1 MKDSMLIDILNKTND
16 RQRKTSTK
24 INCQSCRI
32 PFNQCKH
39 HLRNHQTDLKNH
51 NNGEIGDGR
60 KKVSSN
66 LQNLQFNCKFCRIGF
81 HEKSKFIEHNSEAGH
96 EKCSECKQIL
106 RNQTEL
112 KNHIDE
118 IHLWFKCTTCSKSF
132 SSKSKWE
139 GKFSNLNIYFAKK
152 NS

>member
-24 INCQSCRI
+24 NNCQSCRI

-51 NNGEIGDGR
+51 N
-60 KKVSSN
+60 SN

-139 GKFSNLNIYFAKK
+139 GMFSNLNIYFAKK
-152 NS
+152 TREIN